1 MKFTTVTIF
10 KWTFSDIKYIQVV
23 SALCPENFLH
33 LAKLNCFFKNLMC
46 LNTVST
52 VPITNGWPC
61 RLLSF
66 IFQIFSLFNFCP
78 RFQFPS
84 VLALV
89 TDPSHSL
96 ILVSFCDTAYY
107 PRPEDSNYMLKEKK
121 LSSVYYLHRLPLQ
134 ITFSCSSMRE
144 ELLAGP
150 WFWTLSS
157 YIKDHWVGPLTG
169 EISRM
174 SRWHGE
180 SISQWW
186 WGEGAPRNIKQR
198 EGRYSFE
205 ALFSQTHLPVPSLA
219 AKEKI

>member
-1 MKFTTVTIF
+1 MKFTTVTILSGQ
-10 KWTFSDIKYIQVV
+10 FSDIKYIQVV

-33 LAKLNCFFKNLMC
+33 LAKRNCFFKNLMC

-61 RLLSF
+61 WLLSF

-107 PRPEDSNYMLKEKK
+107 PRPEDSNYMLKEKNCPLFTICISSLCK
-121 LSSVYYLHRLPLQ
+121 L
-134 ITFSCSSMRE
+134 
-144 ELLAGP
+144 LLAVLAWEKNCFQVLDSGLYLP
-150 WFWTLSS
+150 
-157 YIKDHWVGPLTG
+157 
-169 EISRM
+169 ISRAI
-174 SRWHGE
+174 G
-180 SISQWW
+180 
-186 WGEGAPRNIKQR
+186 
-198 EGRYSFE
+198 
-205 ALFSQTHLPVPSLA
+205 
-219 AKEKI
+219 

>member
-1 MKFTTVTIF
+1 MADLVD
-10 KWTFSDIKYIQVV
+10 FSPSSSK
-23 SALCPENFLH
+23 S
-33 LAKLNCFFKNLMC
+33 
-46 LNTVST
+46 
-52 VPITNGWPC
+52 
-61 RLLSF
+61 
-66 IFQIFSLFNFCP
+66 
-78 RFQFPS
+78 FQFPS

-107 PRPEDSNYMLKEKK
+107 PRPEDSNNMLKEKK

-186 WGEGAPRNIKQR
+186 RGEGAPRNIKQR

-205 ALFSQTHLPVPSLA
+205 ALFS
-219 AKEKI
+219 